1 MATIRDVA
9 KRAGVSIAT
18 VSRVVNSSDGVS
30 EETLRRVQEAI
41 QALNFQPDFLARSWR
56 TRTTRTIA
64 AVVRDSRPH
73 HGLALQRAGAVA
85 LDHDYSLLLCT
96 TYSNAEIERRYLEG
110 LRQRQVDGLLITTVG
125 EADEEIRKFTE
136 QGVPVVLMNRPLR
149 DLGPLVDS
157 VYVDSYRG
165 SLDLVEHL
173 IRLGHRHIAFVY
185 EDTMHSF
192 HTGERLRGYR
202 DALARNDLPF
212 DPNLVRS
219 TRLASDDEATLP
231 TADLVFS
238 PRPTVV
244 YAASYAVGLASLA
257 TFRAQ
262 GLRVPEDIAFV
273 TFDDIP
279 GAAFMDPPLTLVRNP
294 AEDLGR
300 VAAELVFERLA
311 DPKRPTQEIKLQP
324 SLVVRRSCGWPGL
337 RPQ

>member
-18 VSRVVNSSDGVS
+18 VSRVVNGSEGVS
-30 EETLRRVQEAI
+30 DETLQRVQEAI
-41 QALNFQPDFLARSWR
+41 QALQFQPDFLARSWR

-73 HGLALQRAGAVA
+73 HGLALREAGTVA
-85 LDHDYSLLLCT
+85 LQHDYSLLLCT
-96 TYSNAEIERRYLEG
+96 TYSNADIERRYLEG

-125 EADEEIRKFTE
+125 EADDEIRKFTE

-157 VYVDSYRG
+157 VYVDSYHG

-185 EDTMHSF
+185 EESMHSF
-192 HTGERLRGYR
+192 HTSERLRGYQ
-202 DALARNDLPF
+202 DALARHGLPF

-231 TADLVFS
+231 TEDLVFS

-244 YAASYAVGLASLA
+244 YATSYAVGLASLA

-311 DPKRPTQEIKLQP
+311 DPTRPAQEIKLQP